1 MEYYNEPNSPFQC
14 NDTDGAE
21 FLYMTDAEIA
31 DLFLALRL
39 ECPQ

>member
-1 MEYYNEPNSPFQC
+1 MEYYNEPNTPYAS

-31 DLFLALRL
+31 DLFLALRIEAL
-39 ECPQ
+39 